1 LKVFN
6 NIGVLE
12 VETDRDLFTR
22 HGLHM
27 NTKGKE
33 KIACKIQNKIKA
45 MLKGKKSVPI
55 IINYKEDPG
64 RNKKGTEG
72 ENITV
77 DSGTGQEFSNKNMQF
92 NTGTE
97 NKQKSTA
104 SLIIPDNRSPTRQR
118 KAPKSLS
125 DDFLW

>member
-1 LKVFN
+1 
-6 NIGVLE
+6 
-12 VETDRDLFTR
+12 
-22 HGLHM
+22 M
-27 NTKGKE
+27 
-33 KIACKIQNKIKA
+33 
-45 MLKGKKSVPI
+45 
-55 IINYKEDPG
+55 
-64 RNKKGTEG
+64 
-72 ENITV
+72 